1 MSRYA
6 IKRDEVLKY
15 IKSINFMNRFLS
27 RVSSEKIMRKSGNN
41 IAMVTLNITEESSTT
56 LDWIVLGNILS
67 EKWLDFTIFGISTSD
82 GQLIKKS
89 ITICSAM
96 LFVISFLQNNK

>member
-1 MSRYA
+1 MRRSR
-6 IKRDEVLKY
+6 
-15 IKSINFMNRFLS
+15 
-27 RVSSEKIMRKSGNN
+27 NN
-41 IAMVTLNITEESSTT
+41 VQLVTLNVAEESATT

-89 ITICSAM
+89 ITLCSAM
-96 LFVISFLQNNK
+96 LFVISFLQNNN